1 MGWRERRVGPP
12 DVPGERVP
20 VSVDLIWF
28 LVGVVVGTF
37 AGIGL
42 SVVVAW
48 RVMRLVVSL
57 AVAARENR
65 MRGGPNSRRAV

>member
-1 MGWRERRVGPP
+1 M
-12 DVPGERVP
+12 
-20 VSVDLIWF
+20 SVDLIWF